1 MSCSSSIEF
10 AHFLP
15 LIFSK
20 DFQADASS
28 LLSRNQWGL
37 SSIKQ
42 DKSAK
47 AIEGV
52 QHRRIKV
59 LKANRAL
66 MDMAKDMPKLSA
78 SVLATAKVPFS
89 ANGATSER
97 KMYEVGTPNPVPIPA
112 SSLADIRASK
122 VSDQ

>member
-1 MSCSSSIEF
+1 M
-10 AHFLP
+10 
-15 LIFSK
+15 
-20 DFQADASS
+20 
-28 LLSRNQWGL
+28 
-37 SSIKQ
+37 
-42 DKSAK
+42 
-47 AIEGV
+47 

-59 LKANRAL
+59 LKANKAL
-66 MDMAKDMPKLSA
+66 MDIAKDMPKLST

-112 SSLADIRASK
+112 SSLADTRASK